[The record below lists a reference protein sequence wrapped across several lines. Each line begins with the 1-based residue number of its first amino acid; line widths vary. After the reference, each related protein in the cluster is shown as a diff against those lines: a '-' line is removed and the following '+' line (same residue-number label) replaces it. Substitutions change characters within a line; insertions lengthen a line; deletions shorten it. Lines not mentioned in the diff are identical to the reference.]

1 MSAVAVENLLALLY
15 TNPCMRKDFE
25 ACPDAILAGQ
35 DLTPDER
42 ASLLAMDWPGLTLA
56 GNSFGYKR
64 WKANQWRHSE
74 AYLFTT
80 YENLFAGDDLS
91 PVHALFH
98 QRIASR
104 NYSTGKL
111 RSTHPGMISE
121 LFKVMPENQIDHEHV
136 LLENPR
142 LSKVC
147 ALWRRLN
154 KLHLH
159 NHYLIRAYFV
169 RPAAQERGPL
179 EGLHARPGTC
189 ITYVPLTGHGVPGLL
204 SLQPCEMGGSS
215 AGSRCWRGG
224 ASPTP
229 RMWRSASTSRREP
242 DCPDTIRSM
251 SCASRHFARGFS
263 PCSSNTRC
271 RCSS

>member
-189 ITYVPLTGHGVPGLL
+189 ITYVPLTGHGVPRAFVTAAMRDGRVI
-204 SLQPCEMGGSS
+204 C
-215 AGSRCWRGG
+215 
-224 ASPTP
+224 
-229 RMWRSASTSRREP
+229 REP
-242 DCPDTIRSM
+242 LLAGRCITYPADVAQRIDIQTGAGLPGHDPVDVLCIKTL
-251 SCASRHFARGFS
+251 CAGV
-263 PCSSNTRC
+263 
-271 RCSS
+271 